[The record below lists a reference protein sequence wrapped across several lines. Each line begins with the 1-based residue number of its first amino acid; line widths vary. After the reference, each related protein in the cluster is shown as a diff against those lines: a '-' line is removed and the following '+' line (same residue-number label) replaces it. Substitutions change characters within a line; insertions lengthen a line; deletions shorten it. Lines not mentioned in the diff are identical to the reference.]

1 METIRKYIEQN
12 GYLLFDGAM
21 GTYYASLPRKEGKRP
36 EKDNTDDPGCIASI
50 HTAYL
55 EAGCRAIKTN
65 TFSLGTSFQ
74 QGEEKEASELLKAG
88 AKVAL
93 DAAGPFGA
101 YVFADM
107 GPVSGDE
114 EEVFSVLCREA
125 ELFLEAGL
133 TCFLLET
140 QSAFTGTARFAAA
153 LKEKC
158 PEAFLLVS
166 FAAGPDGMTADGL
179 SARELIE
186 WARKEPCIDA
196 VGLNCYSGPGHMWEL
211 IRRIPSKEGLFS
223 VMPNAGYPSAHGR
236 RTVYSGSPSYF
247 AETQKR
253 MYAHGVR
260 ILGGCCGT
268 TPEHIRAVFQEL
280 KDEPVPVGGFSF
292 IPPAEPLKIA
302 RENPVR
308 KKLFSGEKYFAVEYD
323 PPREDDLASYMEGVK
338 EIAAA
343 GADAVT
349 IADCPT
355 GVPRI
360 DSCLLACRL
369 KRELGLEAIPHVAC
383 RDRNLNAIK
392 ALLLGLSAEDLHTVL
407 LVTGDPVPVDLRDKI
422 KGVFNCN
429 SRRLASFVRTLT
441 GEGINTPFTML
452 GALNVNAVNFD
463 SELRLAKEKEE
474 NGVECFLT
482 QPILSPEAVE
492 NLKKARQRLS
502 GKILAGIYPPVSYR
516 NACFLN
522 NEIGGIRV
530 CHEIIESYKDLS
542 RTAAEN
548 WAVEVSLQTAR
559 VTADC
564 SDGWYI
570 MTPFSR
576 TSLVA
581 RILTAI
587 KEEQGTAK

>member
-1 METIRKYIEQN
+1 MNTVREYIENN

-21 GTYYASLPRKEGKRP
+21 GTYYGSLRHKEGRRP
-36 EKDNTDDPGCIASI
+36 EADNISDPACISGI

-65 TFSLGTSFQ
+65 TFSLGRSIAE
-74 QGEEKEASELLKAG
+74 GESEEAERLLTAG
-88 AKVAL
+88 AKIAQQ
-93 DAAGPFGA
+93 AAAPYGA
-101 YVFADM
+101 FVFADM
-107 GPVSGDE
+107 GPVASEE
-114 EEVFSVLCREA
+114 EEVYGIYCREA
-125 ELFLEAGL
+125 DLFLSAGL
-133 TCFLLET
+133 NCFLLET
-140 QSAFTGTARFAAA
+140 LPSFTAVTRFSAY

-166 FAAGPDGMTADGL
+166 FAVGPDGMTAEGIP
-179 SARELIE
+179 SRELVTL
-186 WARKEPCIDA
+186 ASQDTKIDA
-196 VGLNCYSGPGHMWEL
+196 CGFNCFSGPGHMWEL
-211 IRRIPSKEGLFS
+211 VKRLPAREGLFS
-223 VMPNAGYPSAHGR
+223 VMPNAGYPAAQGR

-247 AETQKR
+247 AETEKR
-253 MYAHGVR
+253 MYSIGVR

-268 TPEHIRAVFQEL
+268 TPAHIQALSGLL
-280 KDEPVPVGGFSF
+280 KQMPRPGDGFSV
-292 IPPAEPLKIA
+292 IPPAAPAKTA
-302 RENPVR
+302 RPNKVR
-308 KKLFSGEKYFAVEYD
+308 EKLYSGKKFFAVEFD
-323 PPREDDLASYMEGVK
+323 PPRDDDLDAYMEGAK
-338 EIAAA
+338 EIISA
-343 GADAVT
+343 GADAIT
-349 IADCPT
+349 LADCPT

-369 KRELGLEAIPHVAC
+369 KRELGVEAIPHVAC

-392 ALLLGLSAEDLHTVL
+392 ALLMGLSAEDIHTVL

-429 SRRLASFVRTLT
+429 SRRLAAFVRTLT
-441 GEGINTPFTML
+441 GEGVHTPFTML
-452 GALNVNAVNFD
+452 GALNVNAANFD
-463 SELRLAKEKEE
+463 SELGLAREKEE

-482 QPILSPEAVE
+482 QPVLSPEAVD
-492 NLKKARQRLS
+492 NLHKARAALS

-530 CHEIIESYKDLS
+530 CPEIIESYKDLS
-542 RTAAEN
+542 RAAAEN

-576 TSLVA
+576 TALVA

-587 KEEQGTAK
+587 KAEL

>member
-1 METIRKYIEQN
+1 MNPVREYIEKN

-21 GTYYASLPRKEGKRP
+21 GTYYASLPRKEGRRP
-36 EKDNTDDPGCIASI
+36 EQDNTEDPDCIESV
-50 HTAYL
+50 HRAYL

-65 TFSLGTSFQ
+65 SFSLGRSMAE
-74 QGEEKEASELLKAG
+74 GETEESERLLKAG
-88 AKVAL
+88 AAL
-93 DAAGPFGA
+93 AIKAAGPYGA
-101 YVFADM
+101 FVFADM
-107 GPVSGDE
+107 GPVSGTE
-114 EEVFSVLCREA
+114 EEIFTVFSREA
-125 ELFLEAGL
+125 DLFLEAGL

-140 QSAFTGTARFAAA
+140 LPSFTGVARLAGY
-153 LKEKC
+153 LKERC

-166 FAAGPDGMTADGL
+166 FAAGPDGMTAEGVP
-179 SARELIE
+179 ARELITAALAE
-186 WARKEPCIDA
+186 AGIDA
-196 VGLNCYSGPGHMWEL
+196 CGLNCYSGPGHMWEL
-211 IRRIPSKEGLFS
+211 VKRFPVQEGLFS

-253 MYAHGVR
+253 MYAIGVR

-268 TPEHIRAVFQEL
+268 TPAHIAPLSEL
-280 KDEPVPVGGFSF
+280 LKNAPAPGPGFSVV
-292 IPPAEPLKIA
+292 PPSAPVKVA
-302 RENPVR
+302 RENTVR
-308 KKLFSGEKYFAVEYD
+308 TKLFSGSRFIAVEYD
-323 PPREDDLASYMEGVK
+323 PPREDDLSGYLEGVK

-349 IADCPT
+349 LADCPT

-369 KRELGLEAIPHVAC
+369 KRELGIEAIPHVAC

-392 ALLLGLSAEDLHTVL
+392 ALLLGLSAEDIHTVL

-429 SRRLASFVRTLT
+429 SRRLAAYVRTLT
-441 GEGINTPFTML
+441 GEGIRTPFTML
-452 GALNVNAVNFD
+452 GALNVNAPNFD
-463 SELRLAKEKEE
+463 SEFRLAAEKEA

-482 QPILSPEAVE
+482 QPVLSPEAVE
-492 NLKKARQRLS
+492 NLKQARKALS

-530 CHEIIESYKDLS
+530 STEIIESYKDLD
-542 RTAAEN
+542 RAAAEEL
-548 WAVEVSLQTAR
+548 AVTISLRMARETAPW
-559 VTADC
+559 

-576 TSLVA
+576 TALVA
-581 RILTAI
+581 RILKTI
-587 KEEQGTAK
+587 KTEL